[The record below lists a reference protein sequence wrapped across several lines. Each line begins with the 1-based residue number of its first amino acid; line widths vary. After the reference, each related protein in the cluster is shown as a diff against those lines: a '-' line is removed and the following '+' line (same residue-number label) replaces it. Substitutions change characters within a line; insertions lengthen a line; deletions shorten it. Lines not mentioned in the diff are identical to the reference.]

1 MNPNEKGINCQVEQH
16 SITLP
21 DFHGES
27 MPHFLNYRLGTDQ
40 PLCDSTKVVVLNG
53 TTAPVSTVD
62 PLDPL
67 AKINIWPNPSH
78 DFINVLMDK
87 HSSYHIQIVDALG
100 HAVHTQEATQG
111 EFLID
116 MRALANG
123 IYFLKIVDQKN
134 NKSFVEKVMK
144 I

>member
-1 MNPNEKGINCQVEQH
+1 M
-16 SITLP
+16 
-21 DFHGES
+21 
-27 MPHFLNYRLGTDQ
+27 
-40 PLCDSTKVVVLNG
+40 LNG

-78 DFINVLMDK
+78 DFINVLMDR
-87 HSSYHIQIVDALG
+87 HSSYHIEIVDALG
-100 HAVHTQEATQG
+100 HAIHTQVASQS

-116 MRALANG
+116 MRPFPNG

-134 NKSFVEKVMK
+134 NRSFVEKIVK